1 MRALPE
7 VQGVVAGL
15 GCALFSNVNLVL
27 SKFMQ
32 GWQWPYFFLAGL
44 SAFCIAFS
52 LAMSMLWQGSYHL
65 EYREIKWVILRGLFG
80 CASNV
85 LAVCAVLAGAHVGSV
100 GALGSVNT
108 VVAALL
114 GRVVLGEPLGPVH
127 LLAVFLSLVGAV
139 LISDPV
145 EAIGSM
151 GSSLFGNA
159 LALLGGICLGGMFIS
174 SRKSGGASSIML
186 TTSAMTQRW
195 IVCWTLS
202 FIPVVPDGRF
212 ELLAQAPPKTLLLFM
227 ALMIAIFLTN
237 ILGSVASKKCPAA
250 LSSTLMTGSMMASG
264 YLLDI
269 LIFRTVPKTLTV
281 IGAVLMFCAVVTM
294 ALTRLPAKALEA
306 TGSART
312 PSARST
318 RRAGSDSSLAS
329 FAAVEF
335 AERCPEEVATE
346 LRPRQRVTERV
357 SALPRTFGA
366 PTAAA

>member
-1 MRALPE
+1 
-7 VQGVVAGL
+7 
-15 GCALFSNVNLVL
+15 
-27 SKFMQ
+27 
-32 GWQWPYFFLAGL
+32 
-44 SAFCIAFS
+44 
-52 LAMSMLWQGSYHL
+52 
-65 EYREIKWVILRGLFG
+65 
-80 CASNV
+80 
-85 LAVCAVLAGAHVGSV
+85 
-100 GALGSVNT
+100 
-108 VVAALL
+108 
-114 GRVVLGEPLGPVH
+114 
-127 LLAVFLSLVGAV
+127 
-139 LISDPV
+139 
-145 EAIGSM
+145 M

-195 IVCWTLS
+195 IHGGQSVIVCWTLS

-212 ELLAQAPPKTLLLFM
+212 ELLDPRRESASSEPGPAGAARSAQAPPKTLLLFM

-269 LIFRTVPKTLTV
+269 LIFRTVPKTAGLDLTDSHYHMASPLRTLTV

-346 LRPRQRVTERV
+346 LRPRQRVTERGV
-357 SALPRTFGA
+357 VAALGSAVFQNLNLLLAVALLFPCWFGFLWYRLQ
-366 PTAAA
+366 PSHFDVVQG